1 MGSIVP
7 ILDVIMVRI
16 KKDEI
21 DKGLGIMLGT

>member
-1 MGSIVP
+1 MGTIVP
-7 ILDVIMVRI
+7 ILDVIIVRI